1 MQRRSL
7 EVLVDMRATTAM
19 EKSQEAVDVLLVD
32 LDDTLYREPKV
43 AEHVR
48 DYIGAYM
55 ERKLGIP
62 ARDMPGLRMQLYM
75 KHGTTA
81 AGLAAHGYD
90 IDWDDWHHHVHGQLP
105 YEKVIQRDERLR
117 AVLESI
123 PAKKYVFTNADRQHA
138 DIVLQQLGIDH
149 CFQGI
154 ICFESIQEHFKE
166 LLETSAMSA
175 GMHEGVKVV
184 CKPSKMAFELAL
196 KQAGNPDPQKC
207 LFIDDSP
214 NNVEAAHRLGMKTCL
229 VGRRSSDIPS
239 LKIIDS
245 VHEILDAFPSL
256 RK

>member
-1 MQRRSL
+1 MHRRSL
-7 EVLVDMRATTAM
+7 DASDAKRALV
-19 EKSQEAVDVLLVD
+19 AVAEEQDGVEVLLVD

-90 IDWDDWHHHVHGQLP
+90 IDWDDWHSHVHGQLP

-117 AVLESI
+117 AVLERI

-138 DIVLQQLGIDH
+138 DTVLQQLGIEN
-149 CFQGI
+149 CFHGI
-154 ICFESIQEHFKE
+154 ICFESIQENFKE
-166 LLETSAMSA
+166 LLKTAAVAA
-175 GMHEGVKVV
+175 GMLGGAKVV
-184 CKPSKMAFELAL
+184 CKPSKLAFELAL
-196 KQAGNPDPQKC
+196 RQAGNPDPRKC

-214 NNVEAAHRLGMKTCL
+214 KNVEAAHRLGMKTCL
-229 VGRRSSDIPS
+229 VGQRGSESPS
-239 LKIIDS
+239 LKTIDS
-245 VHEILDAFPSL
+245 MHDILDAFPSL
-256 RK
+256 KQ